1 MKQTATIHEKRLK
14 RAINQYKSW
23 TKDNAHYEKAVS
35 SFYFM
40 SGYTYETFQKALR
53 SGKPDAGWTAIM
65 QVSNREVDLTYYGCL
80 RLLAGDSEGWDY
92 IDLALEGS
100 WMNFKLSHFGDIE
113 AGTAFMLAYF
123 YLIGYKKR
131 ADYLGEFF
139 YYFERD
145 EKAKEQLE
153 HTDIPR
159 FIVQLWAKSKNLPT
173 ERLGEFLEFERKD
186 SGYGELARL
195 LYEPDCSDIER
206 AIELA
211 LDFHIEQSAKE
222 SGWMCTSLAFYLF
235 PVEILYF
242 LKLREERGLTTR
254 VPSEHILWREYE
266 KIKPTLGG
274 AVKMPQ
280 RDEAFMLA
288 FNKAVSQGFFKAED
302 LDFL

>member
-23 TKDNAHYEKAVS
+23 TKDNAHYEKTVS

-65 QVSNREVDLTYYGCL
+65 QVSNREADLSYYGCL

-92 IDLALEGS
+92 IDLA
-100 WMNFKLSHFGDIE
+100 
-113 AGTAFMLAYF
+113 
-123 YLIGYKKR
+123 
-131 ADYLGEFF
+131 FF

-145 EKAKEQLE
+145 EKANEQLE

-186 SGYGELARL
+186 SGYGELTRL
-195 LYEPDCSDIER
+195 LYEPDCPDIER

-266 KIKPTLGG
+266 KIKPSLGG
-274 AVKMPQ
+274 AVKTPQ

-288 FNKAVSQGFFKAED
+288 FNKAVSQGFFKADD

>member
-35 SFYFM
+35 NFYFM
-40 SGYTYETFQKALR
+40 SGHTYETFQKALR
-53 SGKPDAGWTAIM
+53 SGKPNAGWTAIM
-65 QVSNREVDLTYYGCL
+65 QVSNREADLSYYGCL

-131 ADYLGEFF
+131 ADYLGEF
-139 YYFERD
+139 
-145 EKAKEQLE
+145 
-153 HTDIPR
+153 
-159 FIVQLWAKSKNLPT
+159 
-173 ERLGEFLEFERKD
+173 LEFERKD
-186 SGYGELARL
+186 SGYGELTRL
-195 LYEPDCSDIER
+195 LYEPDCPDIER

-266 KIKPTLGG
+266 KIKPSLGG
-274 AVKMPQ
+274 AVKTPQ